1 MNRSFQH
8 IDVNL
13 GGYMF
18 NTEQIKSLK
27 NLSFLAVVA
36 AAFIR
41 LSCQCIYCILN
52 YGARISTRGLSLL
65 VNILLGVNIIGYL
78 FAAICFFLLF
88 ITKRELVDLVTAG
101 LLGLYGVLLTVSELP
116 GVMNYYCYYYFY
128 LLIDNFHIII
138 QIVRAL
144 ILLVFVIRARKIN
157 GLMVLVGL
165 AVLVACFFNSVIAEL
180 ISEIMYNFVDY
191 NLAWSVNCFIIYALA
206 WLPDL
211 FLFVESKCEN

>member
-8 IDVNL
+8 VDVNL

-36 AAFIR
+36 ATFIR

-52 YGARISTRGLSLL
+52 YGAGISTRGLSLL

-116 GVMNYYCYYYFY
+116 GVMNYCYYYFY

-165 AVLVACFFNSVIAEL
+165 AVLVACFFNYVIAEL